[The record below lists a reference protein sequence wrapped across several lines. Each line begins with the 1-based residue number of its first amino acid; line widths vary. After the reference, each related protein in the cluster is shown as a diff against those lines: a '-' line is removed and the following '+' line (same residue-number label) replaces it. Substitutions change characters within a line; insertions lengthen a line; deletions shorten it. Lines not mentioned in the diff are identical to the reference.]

1 MAKEQ
6 TLIESGPITAA
17 KFPEVPLMKNP
28 TDCRSTWDNY
38 HSVGRNNQCIDIC
51 KEYMNN
57 IINPRPFT
65 IPTAVFDSLKS
76 IYTMWSPDD
85 VALLNQW
92 QSEAAVQADTKSTT
106 GQEKKYWESL
116 FWDYSSSSSHQE
128 FFGDANG
135 FTDHKVPVGQLF
147 KEIWN
152 E

>member
-1 MAKEQ
+1 MAKHQ

-17 KFPEVPLMKNP
+17 KFPELP
-28 TDCRSTWDNY
+28 TLSNARDCRTNWDKY

-57 IINPRPFT
+57 IINPRPFVL
-65 IPTAVFDSLKS
+65 PAAVFEALKS

-85 VALLNQW
+85 VAALSQW
-92 QSEAAVQADTKSTT
+92 QTEAAVQVNTKDST
-106 GQEKKYWESL
+106 GKEKKHWKSL

-135 FTDHKVPVGQLF
+135 FTDHKVPTGQLF
-147 KEIWN
+147 KEIWI